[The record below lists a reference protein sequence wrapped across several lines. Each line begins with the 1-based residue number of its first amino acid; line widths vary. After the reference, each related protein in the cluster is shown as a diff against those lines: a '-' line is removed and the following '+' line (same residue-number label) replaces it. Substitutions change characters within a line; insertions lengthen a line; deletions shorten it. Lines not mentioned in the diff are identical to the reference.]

1 MVYIFCNKIF
11 FSELKFEL
19 KINLPILYFV
29 KYVEMGVAV
38 AINISLFE
46 VTIRLVMYI
55 EGIYVEGFIE
65 VISLEPYLLCVVYL
79 SCVYTTVY
87 VLCIYQCH

>member
-19 KINLPILYFV
+19 KICPVYFV

-38 AINISLFE
+38 AINIA
-46 VTIRLVMYI
+46 I
-55 EGIYVEGFIE
+55 
-65 VISLEPYLLCVVYL
+65 
-79 SCVYTTVY
+79 
-87 VLCIYQCH
+87 